1 MEVQQSVRISL
12 SLLLF
17 HKGFLILVKHTSSS
31 TLSPLLSSRLIAWI
45 ILFSLGVLLFYGLIS
60 LPPLGDTNPTF
71 HVASRY
77 LDHGVEETGFTS
89 SFLAVLLD
97 YRSFDLILFD
107 LFFIALTLTILL
119 FRVVENLPL
128 RPSDWIW
135 ACVSLFSSSML
146 FVLGW
151 IGLKNGS
158 NFMDYEFWSGP
169 FGASARVHG
178 AWITGELA
186 LLTILASLTWAWKTW
201 VLGKKKRLDA

>member
-1 MEVQQSVRISL
+1 
-12 SLLLF
+12 
-17 HKGFLILVKHTSSS
+17 VKHTGSS
-31 TLSPLLSSRLIAWI
+31 TLSSFIFSRLVAWIFLLS
-45 ILFSLGVLLFYGLIS
+45 LGALLFYGVTS

-77 LDHGVEETGFTS
+77 LDHGAKETGFAS

-107 LFFIALTLTILL
+107 LFFLALTLTILL
-119 FRVVENLPL
+119 FCVVENLPI
-128 RPSDWIW
+128 RPSNWIW
-135 ACVSLFSSSML
+135 ASVSLFSSLML

-178 AWITGELA
+178 AWITGGLV
-186 LLTILASLTWAWKTW
+186 LLTILASLRWAWKTL
-201 VLGKKKRLDA
+201 VLGKKKRLDL

>member
-1 MEVQQSVRISL
+1 L
-12 SLLLF
+12 A
-17 HKGFLILVKHTSSS
+17 KHTDSS
-31 TLSPLLSSRLIAWI
+31 TLSHFISFRLVAWI
-45 ILFSLGVLLFYGLIS
+45 FLLALAVLLFYGLIS

-77 LDHGVEETGFTS
+77 LDHGAEETGFTS

-107 LFFIALTLTILL
+107 LFFLGLTLAILL
-119 FRVVENLPL
+119 FRVVENLSI

-135 ACVSLFSSSML
+135 AYVSLFSSLIL

-151 IGLKNGS
+151 VGLKSSS

-178 AWITGELA
+178 AWITGGLV
-186 LLTILASLTWAWKTW
+186 LLTTLASLTWAWKTW
-201 VLGKKKRLDA
+201 VLGKKKTA